1 MTGTLSRSQATDH
14 ASMPDSSAARFDAL
28 LRQHRG
34 IVLKVAN
41 SYAHGAEDRADLV
54 QDIATQL
61 WRAWPAYDPAR
72 RYSTWM
78 YRIALN
84 TAISWLRGER
94 LRRHHAVPLE
104 ECVHDCADA
113 GVASPEDAERVRLL
127 WRFMDTLDPLNRALL
142 VLYLEQRSTR
152 EMAEILGLGES
163 SVTTRISRLKQRLRD
178 WAGDR

>member
-1 MTGTLSRSQATDH
+1 MP
-14 ASMPDSSAARFDAL
+14 ASASARFDAL
-28 LRQHRG
+28 LQQHRG

-41 SYAHGAEDRADLV
+41 SYAYGAEDRADLA

-72 RYSTWM
+72 RFSTWM

-84 TAISWLRGER
+84 TAISWLRAET
-94 LRRHHAVPLE
+94 LRRRHAVPLDE
-104 ECVHDCADA
+104 SLHEHADEGA
-113 GVASPEDAERVRLL
+113 ARPEDGERLRLL

-142 VLYLEQRSTR
+142 VLYLEERSTR

-163 SVTTRISRLKQRLRD
+163 SVTSRISRLKQRLRD
-178 WAGDR
+178 WAANDGRADPA